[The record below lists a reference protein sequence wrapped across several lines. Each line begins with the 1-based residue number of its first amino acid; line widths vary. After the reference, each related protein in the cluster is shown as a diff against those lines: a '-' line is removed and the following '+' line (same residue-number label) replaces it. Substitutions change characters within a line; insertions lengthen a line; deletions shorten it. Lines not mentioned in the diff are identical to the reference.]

1 MTRSDAAPEAT
12 ASAPEDPDAE
22 LVSPLRAGDERAF
35 MVLVERYH
43 ATMVRVARGYVAS
56 RAVAEEV
63 AQEAWLGVLQ
73 GIGRFEGRSSLRTW
87 IFRILTNRAKTRGQR
102 EARTVPF
109 SSLGPEEAADGPSVD
124 PDRFRPGD
132 DRVAPGGW
140 ADPPRE
146 WGADPVRRLLDR
158 ETLALLGA
166 AIDELPATQREV
178 IVLRDVEG
186 WEATEVCEA
195 LELSEGNQRV
205 LLHRARS
212 RVRSALEEHLG
223 REGAS

>member
-1 MTRSDAAPEAT
+1 MTRSHVASEAT
-12 ASAPEDPDAE
+12 ASAEEDPDAQ
-22 LVSPLRAGDERAF
+22 LVSGLRAGDERAF
-35 MVLVERYH
+35 TALVERYH
-43 ATMVRVARGYVAS
+43 ATMVRVARGYVPS

-73 GIGRFEGRSSLRTW
+73 GVGRFEGRSSLRTW

-109 SSLGPEEAADGPSVD
+109 SSLGPDGEDDGPSVD
-124 PDRFRPGD
+124 PERFRPAD

-146 WGADPVRRLLDR
+146 WGGDPIRRLLGR
-158 ETLALLGA
+158 ETLALIGA
-166 AIDELPATQREV
+166 AIDGLPATQREV

-186 WEATEVCEA
+186 WEAAEVCEA

-212 RVRSALEEHLG
+212 RVRGALEEHLG

>member
-1 MTRSDAAPEAT
+1 MTTPDA
-12 ASAPEDPDAE
+12 SSIQEDQDAE
-22 LVSPLRAGDERAF
+22 LVSALQQGDEKAF
-35 MVLVERYH
+35 LALVERYH

-63 AQEAWLGVLQ
+63 AQETWLGVLQ
-73 GIGRFEGRSSLRTW
+73 GIDRFEGRSSLRTW

-102 EARTVPF
+102 EARTIPF
-109 SSLGPEEAADGPSVD
+109 SSLGPEAEDGGPSVD
-124 PDRFRPGD
+124 PERVRAAD
-132 DRVAPGGW
+132 DRVAPGAW

-146 WGADPVRRLLDR
+146 WGHDPVRRLLGR
-158 ETLALLGA
+158 ETLGLIGA
-166 AIDELPATQREV
+166 AIDELPPVQREV

-186 WEATEVCEA
+186 WEAAEVCDA

>member
-1 MTRSDAAPEAT
+1 MTTPDA
-12 ASAPEDPDAE
+12 SSIQEDEDAE
-22 LVSPLRAGDERAF
+22 LVSALQQGDEKAF
-35 MVLVERYH
+35 LALVERYH

-63 AQEAWLGVLQ
+63 AQETWLGVLQ
-73 GIGRFEGRSSLRTW
+73 GIDRFEGRSSLRTW

-102 EARTVPF
+102 EARTIPF
-109 SSLGPEEAADGPSVD
+109 SSLGPEGEDGGPSVD
-124 PDRFRPGD
+124 PERFRPAE
-132 DRVAPGGW
+132 DRVAPGAW

-146 WGADPVRRLLDR
+146 WGHDPVRRLLGR
-158 ETLALLGA
+158 ETLGLIGA
-166 AIDELPATQREV
+166 AIDELPPVQREV

-186 WEATEVCEA
+186 WEAAEVCDA

-223 REGAS
+223 KDGTS

>member
-1 MTRSDAAPEAT
+1 MTRSHVASEAT
-12 ASAPEDPDAE
+12 ASAEEDPDAQ
-22 LVSPLRAGDERAF
+22 LVSGLRAGDDRAF
-35 MVLVERYH
+35 AALVERYH
-43 ATMVRVARGYVAS
+43 ATMVRVARGYVPS

-73 GIGRFEGRSSLRTW
+73 GVGRFEGRSSLRTW

-109 SSLGPEEAADGPSVD
+109 SSLGPDGEGDGPSVD
-124 PDRFRPGD
+124 PERFRPAD

-146 WGADPVRRLLDR
+146 WGSDPLRRLLGR
-158 ETLALLGA
+158 ETLALIGV
-166 AIDELPATQREV
+166 AIDGLPATQREV

-186 WEATEVCEA
+186 WEAAEVCEA

-212 RVRSALEEHLG
+212 RVRGALEEHLG

>member
-1 MTRSDAAPEAT
+1 MTTPDASPVQ
-12 ASAPEDPDAE
+12 EDRDAE
-22 LVSPLRAGDERAF
+22 LVSALQQGDESAF
-35 MVLVERYH
+35 LTLVERYH

-63 AQEAWLGVLQ
+63 AQETWLGVLQ
-73 GIGRFEGRSSLRTW
+73 GINRFEGRSSLRTW

-102 EARTVPF
+102 EARTIPF
-109 SSLGPEEAADGPSVD
+109 SSLGPAGEDGGPSVD
-124 PDRFRPGD
+124 PERFRPAE
-132 DRVAPGGW
+132 DRVAPGAW

-146 WGADPVRRLLDR
+146 WGHDPVRRLLGR
-158 ETLALLGA
+158 ETLGLIGA
-166 AIDELPATQREV
+166 AIDELPPTQREV

-186 WEATEVCEA
+186 WEAAEVCDA

>member
-1 MTRSDAAPEAT
+1 MTTPDA
-12 ASAPEDPDAE
+12 SSIQEDQDAE
-22 LVSPLRAGDERAF
+22 LVSALQQGDEKAF
-35 MVLVERYH
+35 LALVERYH

-63 AQEAWLGVLQ
+63 AQETWLGVLQ
-73 GIGRFEGRSSLRTW
+73 GIDRFEGRSSLRTW

-102 EARTVPF
+102 EARTIPF
-109 SSLGPEEAADGPSVD
+109 SSLGPEGEDGGPSVD
-124 PDRFRPGD
+124 PERFRAAE
-132 DRVAPGGW
+132 DRVAPGAW

-146 WGADPVRRLLDR
+146 WGHDPVRRLLGR
-158 ETLALLGA
+158 ETLGLIGA
-166 AIDELPATQREV
+166 AIDELPPVQREV

-186 WEATEVCEA
+186 WEAAEVCDA

>member
-1 MTRSDAAPEAT
+1 MTTPDA
-12 ASAPEDPDAE
+12 SSIQEDHDAE
-22 LVSPLRAGDERAF
+22 LVSALQQGDEKAF
-35 MVLVERYH
+35 LALVERYH

-63 AQEAWLGVLQ
+63 AQETWLGVLQ
-73 GIGRFEGRSSLRTW
+73 GIDRFEGRSSLRTW

-102 EARTVPF
+102 EARTIPF
-109 SSLGPEEAADGPSVD
+109 SSLGPAGGDGGPSVD
-124 PDRFRPGD
+124 PERFCPAD
-132 DRVAPGGW
+132 DRVAPGAW

-146 WGADPVRRLLDR
+146 WGHDPVRRLLGR
-158 ETLALLGA
+158 ETLGLIGA
-166 AIDELPATQREV
+166 AIDELPPTQRQV

-186 WEATEVCEA
+186 WEAAEVCDA

-212 RVRSALEEHLG
+212 RVRSALEEHLD
-223 REGAS
+223 REGTS